1 MFDFNN
7 ITCIIFFGDYMFK
20 KYTYIFILFI
30 SIISFLFNFISPKKD
45 NSLYFPLHAS
55 YIKTS
60 SFGYRNLKTYHM
72 HNGIDLAAKTGTP
85 IYALSSGTVIYAD
98 YYGSFGNCVIISY
111 HNGYK
116 SLYGH
121 LEENFTVKRGQAVT
135 SSTIVGR
142 IGPKYLKNGKLNGMT
157 TGPHLHF
164 TLYKNGKIINPDNIK
179 YQIH

>member
-1 MFDFNN
+1 ML
-7 ITCIIFFGDYMFK
+7 K
-20 KYTYIFILFI
+20 KYTCFFVLFI
-30 SIISFLFNFISPKKD
+30 SIISFLSSLIYPKND
-45 NSLYFPLHAS
+45 NTLYFPLRNK
-55 YIKTS
+55 YVKTS
-60 SFGYRNLKTYHM
+60 TFGYRHLNSYHM
-72 HNGIDLAAKTGTP
+72 HNGVDLAARVGTP
-85 IYALSSGTVIYAD
+85 VYALSSGTVVYAD

-121 LEENFTVKRGQAVT
+121 LEENFIVKRGQSVNN
-135 SSTIVGR
+135 STVVGK

-179 YQIH
+179 YAKRE